1 MGIGIDNPIII
12 GASNL
17 ATDPE
22 RLKKAEELGAAA
34 TVYKSLFEKKN
45 ATRRA
50 LTG

>member
-34 TVYKSLFEKKN
+34 TVYKSLFEEKMQPEE
-45 ATRRA
+45 
-50 LTG
+50 L